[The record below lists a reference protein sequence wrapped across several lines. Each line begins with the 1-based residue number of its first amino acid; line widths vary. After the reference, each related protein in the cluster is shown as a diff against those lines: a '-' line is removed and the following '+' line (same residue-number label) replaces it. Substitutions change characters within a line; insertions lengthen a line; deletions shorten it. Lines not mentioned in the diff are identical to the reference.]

1 MALEVEVVSDKEQL
15 WFGQANLCW
24 SNDRWGSV
32 GILSGHQ
39 PMLATVVE
47 GIVEIKTFD
56 GEKVEI
62 EVGSGILS

>member
-15 WFGQANLCW
+15 WFGQATYVGLMTGG
-24 SNDRWGSV
+24 GSV

-47 GIVEIKTFD
+47 GIVEIKTLD
-56 GEKVEI
+56 GEKVER
-62 EVGSGILS
+62 